1 MDYAVVV
8 PLLAGFFTGLSLIAA
23 IGAQNAFVLR
33 QGLRREH
40 VGVVVLICAGS
51 DALLI
56 AAGVL
61 GFSAMAERLPWLESV
76 MLWGGVAFLTV
87 YGALRFRAALKGG
100 EALAAAAFEP
110 VPLRRVVLTCLALTW
125 LNPHVYLDTLALLG
139 AISAQYAPAE
149 TLFGLGAVLGSVLFF
164 SALGYGARLLAP
176 VLARPGAWVVVEALI
191 GVIMWLIAAS
201 LVMQAIG

>member
-1 MDYAVVV
+1 MDYAVVI
-8 PLLAGFFTGLSLIAA
+8 PLVAGFFTGLSLIAA